1 VIKPALLISSQIS
14 ATPKTGFNIMY
25 LLRPDVD
32 KEIISPVRMLALYRL
47 LVSIQLDTH
56 TLVSIVG
63 IRTAG

>member
-1 VIKPALLISSQIS
+1 
-14 ATPKTGFNIMY
+14 MY
-25 LLRPDVD
+25 FLRPDVD
-32 KEIISPVRMLALYRL
+32 KEITSPVRMLALYRL